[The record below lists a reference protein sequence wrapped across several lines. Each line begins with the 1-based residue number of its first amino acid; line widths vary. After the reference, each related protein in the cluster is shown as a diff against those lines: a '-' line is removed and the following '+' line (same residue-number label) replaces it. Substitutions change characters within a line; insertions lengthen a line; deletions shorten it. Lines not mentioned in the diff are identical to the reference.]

1 MAKKRFVSF
10 LLTLFIGLLGGFSFQ
25 VMHLP
30 IPWLL
35 GPMLFS
41 LAGSRLWK
49 SFTPYW
55 PGALRDS
62 AIIMVGYT
70 IGLSF
75 TMAALQQIGQ
85 QLLSMILLTAMVL
98 LGAMGI
104 GFLVSK
110 AASIPFPTVLL
121 GSIPGGLSQMLPLA
135 EEIEGV
141 DLTVVTFLQVSRLLM
156 VIFFVPLLIF
166 SPFFGLEGMQHAAD
180 LQKAAGSWNGL
191 FPNILVY
198 AVVCPACAILGKKV
212 RFPSAFFL
220 GPMIS
225 TILINL
231 SGFAGPQLPSVL
243 LNASQ
248 LMIGCYIG
256 LLLKPEQLKNKL
268 SITVL
273 AFLSG
278 IVLIGCS
285 LGISYLL
292 TRLHDVSLLTAF
304 LGLSPGGMDQMGIIA
319 KEVHADMS
327 VVICYQL
334 FRTLFIFLVVPSLI
348 KFIFRSRL
356 RGKTAEKAAG

>member
-10 LLTLFIGLLGGFSFQ
+10 LLTLFIAVLGGVAFQ
-25 VMHLP
+25 AMRLP

-41 LAGSRLWK
+41 LVGSRLWK

-55 PGALRDS
+55 PGALRDFG
-62 AIIMVGYT
+62 ILMVGYT
-70 IGLSF
+70 LGLSF
-75 TMAALQQIGQ
+75 TMATLHQIGR
-85 QLLSMILLTAMVL
+85 QLPSMILLTALVL
-98 LGAMGI
+98 LSALGI
-104 GFLVSK
+104 ARLVSW

-121 GSIPGGLSQMLPLA
+121 GSIPGGLSQMIPLA
-135 EEIEGV
+135 EEIHGV

-166 SPFFGLEGMQHAAD
+166 SPFFGLEGMQHAAA
-180 LQKAAGSWNGL
+180 LQKAAGSWNDL
-191 FPNILVY
+191 FPNIWVY
-198 AVVCPACAILGKKV
+198 AIVCPACAILGKKV
-212 RFPSAFFL
+212 RFPTAFFL

-231 SGFAGPQLPSVL
+231 SGFAGPALPSVL

-273 AFLSG
+273 AIVSG
-278 IVLIGCS
+278 AVLIVCS

-292 TRLHDVSLLTAF
+292 TRLHDVTFLTAF

-319 KEVHADMS
+319 QEVHADMS

-334 FRTLFIFLVVPSLI
+334 FRTLFIFLVVPPLI

-356 RGKTAEKAAG
+356 RGKAAERAAG